1 MGKLSV
7 GGLRPRSQLLVLL
20 GSSVP
25 LQCGQEQRPLGAGRG
40 CARMWLVLGP
50 HGLWEHRVPLLCEPR
65 VTPARVCFSG
75 NVRISDLGLAV
86 ELKDGQMNTKGYA
99 GTPGKFLRAGVG
111 LGGLGPRGPR
121 GLGRASQ

>member
-7 GGLRPRSQLLVLL
+7 GGLRPRSQLPVLL

-40 CARMWLVLGP
+40 CARVWLVLGP
-50 HGLWEHRVPLLCEPR
+50 HGLWEHRVPLLREPC

-99 GTPGKFLRAGVG
+99 GTPGKFLRAGAG

-121 GLGRASQ
+121 GLGRTSQ